1 MPRRK
6 DLPLE
11 EKLKIP
17 VVKLPF
23 SKIIKS
29 ELLDKGVYT
38 LREIINKFNK
48 APGRICLPGYTK
60 EVYEETSYLITKMN
74 FYKEEHAIF
83 QAASDLESNQE
94 GYYKEKIEGLKKE
107 INNLQQEI
115 PEARRIDRTYAK
127 KKARIDAYL
136 EQI

>member
-11 EKLKIP
+11 EKLKIL

-23 SKIIKS
+23 SKRIKS

-48 APGRICLPGYTK
+48 SPGRICLPGYTK
-60 EVYEETSYLITKMN
+60 GVYEETSYLITKMN
-74 FYKEEHAIF
+74 FYKKEHVIV
-83 QAASDLESNQE
+83 QVASDLESNQE
-94 GYYKEKIEGLKKE
+94 GYYKKKIEELKKE
-107 INNLQQEI
+107 INNLQREI